1 MRDSYL
7 DTARGAGIILVVFG
21 HVLRGLFAAG
31 LVPAG
36 WPSALLA
43 ATDYTIYTFHMPLFF
58 LLSGLHV
65 PKSLQRAGDV
75 FLLAKLR
82 TILYPYFV
90 WSLLQGAVQIALSS
104 HGMNHAF
111 TPNDLLAIGWRPFGQ
126 FWFLYAL
133 FICMLIAWSASI
145 VAPRMAA
152 RGGANGADAAHAR
165 APLIVTYVPV
175 ALIALA
181 IGGLAIVA
189 FVAGSA
195 TQWGIVSMTLAY
207 FPFFALGM
215 LIGDTLP
222 ALVERASNGLALVVV
237 AATFAAMVAFAHRF
251 GGSDSVWALPAALSG
266 SALVL
271 LAAYRATRRG
281 DAARRSPARRPSW
294 LEYVGFA
301 SMPIYLAHIL
311 ATAATRIALVKIGIV
326 DVGVQLA
333 LGTLAGVAGPMLLYA
348 LALRSGAA
356 RLAGFPPLPA
366 SHAIAPDKVRIG
378 NADAA

>member
-145 VAPRMAA
+145 VAP
-152 RGGANGADAAHAR
+152 
-165 APLIVTYVPV
+165 LIVTYVPV

-237 AATFAAMVAFAHRF
+237 AATFAATVAFAHRF

-271 LAAYRATRRG
+271 LAAYRATQRG